1 MTSDRKHS
9 QLPLKLK
16 SYQKLFSIFEIKA
29 VLVLAC
35 FADSK
40 HVTALKRSKLV
51 AGARRMV

>member
-1 MTSDRKHS
+1 MTSVRKHS

-40 HVTALKRSKLV
+40 HVTALKGSKLV